1 MSEILKGY
9 LVVKV
14 LEAAGQNGDDEQVW
28 DDSVRDVFVKSTHF
42 VNYRAR
48 LCHT

>member
-1 MSEILKGY
+1 MSELLKGY

-28 DDSVRDVFVKSTHF
+28 DDSVRDVFVKSAYF
-42 VNYRAR
+42 VN
-48 LCHT
+48 